1 MSEILRLV
9 SRNTAPSGPAAEARP
24 WAENLADR
32 VRREQAALL
41 DLMKSGVSEQA
52 LPVAIATLTETTA
65 RTLGVARASVWR
77 LNATRTALVLDDLYE
92 LEAHRHSTGVTLQS
106 TDFPTY
112 FEALKVNR
120 VISAADARRDLRTR
134 EFREGYLEPLNIESM
149 LDAAIWFDGESQGVV
164 CLESVGQR
172 RDWTPDEEQFAGS
185 IADLAVMAIS
195 HERRRATE
203 KQLTHSEERY
213 SQVFRLSADW
223 MIVVRAP
230 EGAIVDVNASFEK
243 QTGYSREEVLGK
255 TAQELGLWAI
265 PEQRN
270 RWVRQMASGARLAPI
285 EADMRL
291 KSGDVRTLQFSA
303 ERMTVDGEPCIV
315 IVGRDISDAK
325 RHERLVFDI
334 AQGVAAATG
343 ENFFRS
349 LVERLLRALDA
360 DLAFVGE
367 LDKDGDRIHTIAVHT
382 ARGAGENFT
391 YPLDGSPC
399 QSVLTQGVCVYPRG
413 VAAMFPR
420 DEPLARRHVEGYVG
434 APLIDSRGRKLGL
447 IVVLRERPIEQS
459 EMAVQL
465 LRIFGTRA
473 AVEIERRR
481 QLSTLEFRANHD
493 LLTGLLNRVSFERAV
508 DQCIATSAA
517 NLHNALLLFDLDRFK
532 EINDTLGHGVGDKIL
547 VRMAERLARHAAFG
561 APDGTLLGRMGGDEY
576 ALWLPAVDGLAGAE
590 RLARAAQ
597 GVLTEPIEIEGYRL
611 ELGATVGIA
620 LHPRHGHSA
629 SQLMRC
635 ADVALYVAKR
645 NGSGVATYDA
655 GSDPYSPARLSLI
668 SQLSGA
674 IRAHQFEVYY
684 QPRVHLASGV
694 PCGFEALVRWNHP
707 EMGLL
712 SPDKFIHLAELSD
725 NIRPLTLSILDD
737 ALAQLARWRA
747 AGYAVDVSVNLS
759 ARHLSDP
766 HCAESI
772 AAGLKRHALEP
783 SALEL
788 EITESALIADPERAT
803 ITLQEIFAEG
813 VRIAIDDFGTGYS
826 SLSHLKRLPLHALKI
841 DVSFVR
847 HMLDSEQDAVI
858 VESIVGLA
866 HNLGYNV
873 VAEGIE
879 DRATLSRLTAIGCDE
894 GQGYYFGRP
903 MRAVDATRWLAE
915 AGTATVMG

>member
-1 MSEILRLV
+1 MSETLRLV
-9 SRNTAPSGPAAEARP
+9 SRNTTPSGPASESRP

-32 VRREQAALL
+32 VRREQATLL
-41 DLMKSGVSEQA
+41 DLMKSGVTGQS
-52 LPVAIATLTETTA
+52 LPVALASLTEATA
-65 RTLGVARASVWR
+65 RTLSVSRAAAWRFNAAR
-77 LNATRTALVLDDLYE
+77 NALILDDLYE
-92 LEAHRHSTGVTLQS
+92 LEADRHSSGLTLHA
-106 TDFPTY
+106 TDYPNY
-112 FEALKVNR
+112 FDALKVNR

-149 LDAAIWFDGESQGVV
+149 LDAAIWFDGESHGVI

-172 RDWTPDEEQFAGS
+172 REWTPDEEQFAGS
-185 IADLAVMAIS
+185 IADLAVMAIAYD
-195 HERRRATE
+195 RRRLTE
-203 KQLTHSEERY
+203 KQLSHSEERY
-213 SQVFRLSADW
+213 SQVFRMSADW
-223 MIVVRAP
+223 MIVVRQCD
-230 EGAIVDVNASFEK
+230 GAIVDVNMSFEK
-243 QTGYSREEVLGK
+243 QSGFHREEVLGK
-255 TAQELGLWAI
+255 TTQELGLWAI

-270 RWVRQMASGARLAPI
+270 RWMRQIASGTRLMSI
-285 EADMRL
+285 EAEVRL
-291 KSGDVRTLQFSA
+291 KSGDIRTLQFSA
-303 ERMTVDGEPCIV
+303 ECMTVDGEACIV
-315 IVGRDISDAK
+315 KVGRDISDAK

-334 AQGVAAATG
+334 AQGVAAETG

-367 LDKDGDRIHTIAVHT
+367 LDKDGEKVNTVAVHS
-382 ARGAGENFT
+382 AKGPAENFT
-391 YPLDGSPC
+391 YPLEGSPC
-399 QSVLTQGVCVYPRG
+399 QSVLSQGVCIYPRG
-413 VAAMFPR
+413 VTAMFPR
-420 DEPLARRHVEGYVG
+420 DEPLARRRIEGYVG
-434 APLIDSRGRKLGL
+434 APLVDSRGRKLGL

-465 LRIFGTRA
+465 MRIFGTRA

-481 QLSTLEFRANHD
+481 QLNALEFRANHD
-493 LLTGLLNRVSFERAV
+493 LLTGLFNRVSFERSVETA
-508 DQCIATSAA
+508 IAA
-517 NLHNALLLFDLDRFK
+517 NLANQQNALLLFDLDRFK
-532 EINDTLGHGVGDKIL
+532 EINDTLGHAVGDKIL
-547 VRMAERLARHAAFG
+547 VRMAERLMRYEAFG
-561 APDGTLLGRMGGDEY
+561 APDGTILGRMGGDEY
-576 ALWLPAVDGLAGAE
+576 AVWLPALEGLAEAE
-590 RLARAAQ
+590 KLARAALR
-597 GVLTEPIEIEGYRL
+597 VLTEPIEIEGYRL
-611 ELGATVGIA
+611 ELGASVGISM
-620 LHPRHGHSA
+620 HPRHGANA

-645 NGSGVATYDA
+645 NGSGVATYDSA
-655 GSDPYSPARLSLI
+655 NDPYSPARLSLI
-668 SQLSGA
+668 SQLPGA
-674 IRAHQFEVYY
+674 IRAHQFEVYF
-684 QPRVHLASGV
+684 QPRVHLGSGV
-694 PCGFEALVRWNHP
+694 PYGFEALVRWNHP
-707 EMGLL
+707 ELGLL

-747 AGYAVDVSVNLS
+747 AGHAVDISVNLS

-766 HCAESI
+766 NCAATI
-772 AAGLKRHALEP
+772 AECVKRHALEP
-783 SALEL
+783 AALEL

-813 VRIAIDDFGTGYS
+813 IRIAIDDFGTGYS

-847 HMLDSEQDAVI
+847 HMLESEQDAVI

-879 DRATLSRLTAIGCDE
+879 DQATLERLTSMRCDE

-915 AGTATVMG
+915 AGTATLLG